1 MAKKIA
7 LNVSKQCYAKIATIK
22 QDEEEKKEKAMIDK
36 QKEETLASLG
46 IIREDKK
53 EQHGK

>member
-7 LNVSKQCYAKIATIK
+7 LNVSKQCYSKIATIK
-22 QDEEEKKEKAMIDK
+22 QEEEEKKEKAMIDK

>member
-1 MAKKIA
+1 
-7 LNVSKQCYAKIATIK
+7 
-22 QDEEEKKEKAMIDK
+22 MIDK
-36 QKEETLASLG
+36 QREETLASLG